1 MKDPPVTRV
10 NSAHRTPGWD
20 LPLFST
26 SSGRFPSLI
35 LMTNLLYNLFD
46 KLFLCLMFSEVTLT
60 ISNLDDV
67 LQFIRHS
74 IIQINIATSN
84 DEVKN
89 FHLHSHK

>member
-1 MKDPPVTRV
+1 
-10 NSAHRTPGWD
+10 
-20 LPLFST
+20 
-26 SSGRFPSLI
+26 
-35 LMTNLLYNLFD
+35 MTNLLYNLFD